1 MSTDIILSRRS
12 IRKFTDEPVS
22 DADMKAL
29 LEAGM
34 AAPSSR
40 NLKPWHLVTV
50 TSRETLDR
58 LGEAHPHGKML
69 FTATAAIAVC
79 GQIDI
84 SPDFWVQDCSAA
96 TENILIAAAGLGLGS
111 CWLGIHPRE
120 ERIEAVGA
128 ILGDPGGYRHFESHS
143 DRAPRRG
150 EGSEDAVRRDPAFT
164 ARLVTYRSSKD
175 SRWTC

>member
-12 IRKFTDEPVS
+12 IRKYTDEAVS
-22 DADMKAL
+22 DADMNAL

-84 SPDFWVQDCSAA
+84 SPDYWVQDCSAA

-111 CWLGIHPRE
+111 CWLGVHPRE
-120 ERIEAVGA
+120 ERIEVIGA
-128 ILGDPGGYRHFESHS
+128 ILGIPVETGILSLIAIGHPAEEKEARTQFDESRVH
-143 DRAPRRG
+143 REA
-150 EGSEDAVRRDPAFT
+150 
-164 ARLVTYRSSKD
+164 
-175 SRWTC
+175 W